1 MELARTIRLNSLPL
15 SLLNHLDSRDAAV
28 WVLEPF
34 VSEAGDA
41 AVADVVKL
49 PWRLALSESSD
60 PGLIRAL
67 EETESSVDP
76 LVRRRGF
83 LQVVDTNP
91 ADVLLPPRSL
101 PVYLLNGRKAD
112 ATTGIAAMTRRLTML
127 DALRK
132 AGVKE
137 LIVLAARGTLYPRS

>member
-83 LQVVDTNP
+83 LQVVDT
-91 ADVLLPPRSL
+91 
-101 PVYLLNGRKAD
+101 K
-112 ATTGIAAMTRRLTML
+112 
-127 DALRK
+127 
-132 AGVKE
+132 
-137 LIVLAARGTLYPRS
+137 